1 MLEPGNGEWSHS
13 LYTVLSLNLRY
24 YRGSSLHQRERE
36 RERPRSAHNLLIPAL
51 LMPPLLFSAAAAS
64 TLPQSSLYSLRACF
78 ERAHTPP
85 RPPARK
91 SRYTL
96 SNARPFF
103 SLFLPLSPPHRLA
116 SLGILIFS
124 LRFHSFEEEGALPSG
139 K

>member
-1 MLEPGNGEWSHS
+1 MCMLEPGNGEWSHS

-85 RPPARK
+85 RPPAKVDIHYRTLGLFFSFLAVITPTPSCV
-91 SRYTL
+91 SRY
-96 SNARPFF
+96 SY
-103 SLFLPLSPPHRLA
+103 FLPP
-116 SLGILIFS
+116 FS
-124 LRFHSFEEEGALPSG
+124 FV
-139 K
+139 

>member
-1 MLEPGNGEWSHS
+1 MCMLEPGNGEWSHS

-51 LMPPLLFSAAAAS
+51 LMPPLLFSAAAAAAAAS

-85 RPPARK
+85 RPPAKVDIHYRTLGLFFLLAVITPTPSCV
-91 SRYTL
+91 SRY
-96 SNARPFF
+96 SY
-103 SLFLPLSPPHRLA
+103 FLPP
-116 SLGILIFS
+116 FS
-124 LRFHSFEEEGALPSG
+124 FV
-139 K
+139 